1 MPSYTTAMF
10 SWLFV
15 NELNEIHEACP
26 RQSHLKHILMRQIE
40 ASQLR
45 LIAIEDRA
53 AYGCLPVQTV
63 VTYSRDLKKK
73 KKDKKNKNKVHRDHL
88 DIFD

>member
-45 LIAIEDRA
+45 LM
-53 AYGCLPVQTV
+53 PVQTV